1 LQPGV
6 LRLGLLEDGEVR
18 FGVLLQ
24 GEEILVRDMRL
35 GERFGL

>member
-1 LQPGV
+1 
-6 LRLGLLEDGEVR
+6 LLEDGEIR

-24 GEEILVRDMRL
+24 GEEILVRDTRL